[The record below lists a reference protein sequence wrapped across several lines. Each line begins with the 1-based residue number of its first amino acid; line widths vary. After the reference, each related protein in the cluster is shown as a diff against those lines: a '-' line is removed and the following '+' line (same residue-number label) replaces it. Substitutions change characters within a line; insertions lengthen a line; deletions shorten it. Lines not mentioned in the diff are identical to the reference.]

1 VHHGDGVEEAF
12 YTTDRVMTVSFHK
25 YGKCSFHPIHAAS
38 VLMTWAF
45 RRIFPWDW
53 RVAGRRYWKGEKVSG
68 PWKICCEFWPY
79 TYVSQICC
87 ERPASRWYHGRK
99 LQRHFRICKLCP
111 KVGSLLELI
120 RIPTGCQPCRRMV
133 STDCHRLAMR
143 SRFIG
148 GRQTRMFQLVP
159 PRCVIETA
167 GNMFQC

>member
-25 YGKCSFHPIHAAS
+25 YGKSSLRSLLADS

-53 RVAGRRYWKGEKVSG
+53 RIAGYRYWKGEKVG
-68 PWKICCEFWPY
+68 RTRDDLWKRPL
-79 TYVSQICC
+79 SLLLQICC
-87 ERPASRWYHGRK
+87 ERPASRWYHRRK

-120 RIPTGCQPCRRMV
+120 RSSTGCQPCRRVV
-133 STDCHRLAMR
+133 STDRHRFAMR
-143 SRFIG
+143 SRFTG
-148 GRQTRMFQLVP
+148 RRQTRMFQLVP
-159 PRCVIETA
+159 PRCVMETA
-167 GNMFQC
+167 GNMLQC